1 MSETLSIK
9 ISSLEKMRLQTLAEA
24 RAVSMSQLIRE
35 GLEKVLEGSVCDKGE
50 AKKQQIMQILENHW
64 AESPGGPGDLS
75 TNKKYM
81 EDYGK

>member
-1 MSETLSIK
+1 METLSIK
-9 ISSLEKMRLQTLAEA
+9 ISSLEKVRLQELARA

-35 GLEKVLEGSVCDKGE
+35 GLEKVLDGSGCDEEE
-50 AKKQQIMQILENHW
+50 AGKQQIMQILENHW
-64 AESPGGPGDLS
+64 EQSSGGPGDLS